1 MTLVLQ
7 TTNETEPSGNAAI
20 REVIERHGLVAQDTS
35 VAFGVDTFSY
45 YRLGSHQ
52 DAKAIIE
59 DLMKLPGV
67 AAAYV
72 KHGGS
77 PPM

>member
-7 TTNETEPSGNAAI
+7 TTIETEPHTNTAI
-20 REVIERHGLVAQDTS
+20 REVIERHGLVAQES
-35 VAFGVDTFSY
+35 SLSFGVDTFSY
-45 YRLGSHQ
+45 YHIGRHQ
-52 DAKAIIE
+52 DVKAIIE
-59 DLMKLPGV
+59 ELLKLPGV

-72 KHGGS
+72 KHGSS